1 MTDVSGLYPS
11 SKVKCASKELRP
23 ACISPL
29 QSLYGYAAFIKRVFN
44 LDCNDSRDICWR
56 ILLGKAVTR
65 HFLIILYIS
74 VSQKKAGKDVVLKC
88 KGDNVMTHV
97 ISVSINEVAVNS
109 TTFPELGVNVLNR
122 ECFGQHVASLKKNAK
137 GKVIGI
143 RI

>member
-1 MTDVSGLYPS
+1 M
-11 SKVKCASKELRP
+11 
-23 ACISPL
+23 
-29 QSLYGYAAFIKRVFN
+29 
-44 LDCNDSRDICWR
+44 
-56 ILLGKAVTR
+56 
-65 HFLIILYIS
+65 YIS